1 MHMKKLA
8 LALSIFS
15 ALLIVACQHH
25 PDDILVDDNGG
36 NGNNNGNP
44 DTIII
49 ETGCD
54 PDTVYFQNTILP
66 LLVSNCAMSDC
77 HDQVNPEDGVRL
89 YDYATIMQQV
99 EAGDL
104 GSSDLWEAITETD
117 PDDIMPPSPYAPLSS
132 SEIALIQTWI
142 LQGALNNSCE
152 DCDPTAAS
160 FATNIAPM
168 IDLHCSGCHGAS
180 NPDGGLSL
188 LNYGDISGAALD
200 GSLMHSLNGTGGYS
214 LMPDNTTGL
223 PQCYKDQIAAWIAAG
238 APNN

>member
-1 MHMKKLA
+1 MKKLA
-8 LALSIFS
+8 FTFSLLFALFV
-15 ALLIVACQHH
+15 VACQHH
-25 PDDILVDDNGG
+25 PDEILIDDNGG

-77 HDQVNPEDGVRL
+77 HDQVNPEEGVRI

-99 EAGDL
+99 EPGDL
-104 GSSDLWEAITETD
+104 NSSDLWDVITDND
-117 PDDIMPPSPYAPLSS
+117 PNDVMPPSPYAPLSA
-132 SEIALIQTWI
+132 SEIQLIQTWI

-152 DCDPTAAS
+152 DCDPTAFS

-168 IDLHCSGCHGAS
+168 MDLYCSGCHGAT
-180 NPDGGLSL
+180 NPDGNLSL
-188 LNYGDISGAALD
+188 LTYSDISGAALD
-200 GSLMHSLNGTGGYS
+200 GSLLHSLNGTGGYS
-214 LMPDNTTGL
+214 IMPDNTTGL
-223 PQCYKDQIAAWIAAG
+223 PQCYIEQVTAWVNAG